1 MLAHSCCLHDA
12 MLTAVRAVSN
22 LQLSQQAFVL
32 SVPVPGES
40 LLVGQSAKLQGT
52 FVKHL
57 LLCIRGHA
65 AQHGTPSP
73 NVDR

>member
-1 MLAHSCCLHDA
+1 MHGCLHATTSPD
-12 MLTAVRAVSN
+12 VKAVSL
-22 LQLSQQAFVL
+22 LQLSPQAFVL

-57 LLCIRGHA
+57 RQCIRGHA
-65 AQHGTPSP
+65 AQPSTPFS

>member
-1 MLAHSCCLHDA
+1 MHACLHA
-12 MLTAVRAVSN
+12 AALAGVRTVSCN
-22 LQLSQQAFVL
+22 LYTQAFVL

-57 LLCIRGHA
+57 RQCIRSHA
-65 AQHGTPSP
+65 VQHGTPSP
-73 NVDR
+73 DADR